1 MNNSIWWDGDLLRE
15 MVDGN
20 RVGKWDWQNQ
30 TMMNLVTAQGAQAA
44 SGTKQS
50 PVVSADILGDWREE
64 AVFRVG
70 TQALRVYTTTAL
82 TRKRIHTL
90 MHDSQYR
97 VQVAAQN
104 VAYNQPPHPS
114 FFLGEGMKAPPR
126 PNIIMIA
133 HK

>member
-1 MNNSIWWDGDLLRE
+1 

-30 TMMNLVTAQGAQAA
+30 TMMNLLTAQGAQAA

-64 AVFRVG
+64 TVFHVG

-82 TRKRIHTL
+82 TQKRIYTL

-97 VQVAAQN
+97 AQVAAQN

-126 PNIIMIA
+126 PNIIMIPS
-133 HK
+133 K